1 MRRFSG
7 FGIALALSTLC
18 ACADYHL
25 QVTPDASIDPQGDGG
40 SDAGSDAGSGDGG
53 EVDAGKMG
61 TRYDAGFE
69 VCADVGR
76 KVALSPLD
84 LFILL
89 DVSGSMDYDYKWVAV
104 KSAMK
109 SFAGSKQFD
118 GLGVGVQYFPLRA
131 QCRTDVYQAPA
142 VPIATL
148 PGNKDGIYFSLDQQR
163 MSGGTPTVPAMT
175 GVLAYTQSYL
185 TQFSSDAGRKAA
197 IVLATDGVPD
207 NSCVGDEDAGVL
219 VNSIENVEVIARG
232 GANSSPPVQTFVIGV
247 GKELGVLDGIAAAGG
262 TKKAVLVDVSA
273 NADVQFLT
281 ALTQIRKEAL
291 GCDFATPPDDPKHPI
306 DRSKVKVG
314 FVPDDNSADI
324 AVPQVT
330 DQAACGTN
338 DGWYYNGETTID
350 GGVNDAGVTSDGGVV
365 APAGSKLILCP
376 ATCDSVTSGR
386 TGVLKI
392 EFACGIG

>member
-1 MRRFSG
+1 M
-7 FGIALALSTLC
+7 ALSAVC

-25 QVTPDASIDPQGDGG
+25 QVTPDASVEPSLDAGTDAGDDAGAGDGG
-40 SDAGSDAGSGDGG
+40 L
-53 EVDAGKMG
+53 EPDAGKLG
-61 TRYDAGFE
+61 NRYDAGFE

-76 KVALSPLD
+76 TVTLSPLD

-148 PGNKDGIYFSLDQQR
+148 PGNKDSIYFSLDQQR
-163 MSGGTPTVPAMT
+163 MSGGTPTVPALT

-185 TQFSSDAGRKAA
+185 TQFSADAGRKAA

-207 NSCVGDEDAGVL
+207 DSCVGDEDGGVL
-219 VNSIENVEVIARG
+219 VNSIANVELIARG
-232 GANSSPPVQTFVIGV
+232 GASSSPSVQTFVIGV

-291 GCDFATPPDDPKHPI
+291 GCDFATPPDDPQHPI
-306 DRSKVKVG
+306 DRTKVRVG
-314 FVPDDNSADI
+314 FVPDDNSPDI

-330 DQAACGTN
+330 EQAACGAN
-338 DGWYYNGETTID
+338 QGWYYNGETSD
-350 GGVNDAGVTSDGGVV
+350 GGVDDAGVALDGGVV

-376 ATCDSVTSGR
+376 ATCDAVTSGH